1 MECGEFREINSW
13 VAASTIFGGV
23 IRMIQL
29 RLDNM
34 IEEPLPTYFETLI
47 DASLNGVL
55 TSDTT
60 KADNKISAVL

>member
-1 MECGEFREINSW
+1 MKSGEFRDIDSW

-34 IEEPLPTYFETLI
+34 IKEPLPNYYETLL
-47 DASLNGVL
+47 DTSLNGVL
-55 TSDTT
+55 TKDARETENT
-60 KADNKISAVL
+60 IAATI